1 MSALFENKL
10 RYDNEV
16 LVVFR
21 QVLGMT
27 AEKIGLVVITFER
40 YFKTVHAIAHR
51 NYYRSWMTSLG
62 VVVPWIAGFC
72 TFAIPAIVST
82 RAVPGHCPMMGFW
95 PSEDFLTVNKLA
107 KYLFQLQF
115 LCVQLYNDR
124 LVGHNFDDPVQE
136 TLSSY

>member
-1 MSALFENKL
+1 MSAPSENKL
-10 RYDNEV
+10 GDDNE

-21 QVLGMT
+21 QKQVLGMT

-62 VVVPWIAGFC
+62 VVVPWITGFC

-95 PSEDFLTVNKLA
+95 PSEDFLTVNKLS
-107 KYLFQLQF
+107 KFSLQLQF

-124 LVGHNFDDPVQE
+124 LWDKILTIQYKK
-136 TLSSY
+136 L